1 MPPVPLHK
9 VCPDASQ
16 HAIDLLQRF
25 LVYPSGE
32 RISADE
38 ALLDDYFFV
47 SPLPAHHME
56 LPIPTRQPLNEK
68 KFDVD
73 APLELV
79 CA

>member
-1 MPPVPLHK
+1 MEAVPLGK

-16 HAIDLLQRF
+16 DAIDLLERF
-25 LVYPSGE
+25 LVYPSGM

-38 ALLDDYFFV
+38 ALLEEYFFV
-47 SPLPAHHME
+47 KPLMAHHLE
-56 LPIPTRQPLNEK
+56 LPIPQRLPLNPQ

-79 CA
+79 Y